1 MREKLITL
9 PLTQL
14 RELAKSQGIKGA
26 SSLRKAELVDLLCE
40 AAEKKMCIRDSRMA
54 EALPSGI

>member
-26 SSLRKAELVDLLCE
+26 SSLRKAELVSL
-40 AAEKKMCIRDSRMA
+40 IV
-54 EALPSGI
+54 